1 MVDWDKI
8 NEEKHIQILLGRC
21 ENQAL
26 ELLKNNNFLDEDVRV
41 KYKEYV
47 KILYKLNLQV
57 EAELL
62 KK

>member
-8 NEEKHIQILLGRC
+8 NEEKHTHILVGRC

-26 ELLKNNNFLDEDVRV
+26 ELLKNNNFLDESVRA

-47 KILYKLNLQV
+47 KILYKLNMQI
-57 EAELL
+57 ESELL
-62 KK
+62 KR

>member
-8 NEEKHIQILLGRC
+8 NEEKHTQILLGRC

-26 ELLKNNNFLDEDVRV
+26 ELLKNNNFLDESVRI

-47 KILYKLNLQV
+47 KILYKLNLQI
-57 EAELL
+57 EAELV
-62 KK
+62 KR